1 MAGSSFANNQKALAV
16 NYDRPFRGKVG
27 WSKGAL
33 AGMLTKVV
41 GAGITGPVIPIRS
54 GNSPAVSASFANAQA
69 QAAIQFT
76 KTEQFAPAWV
86 KKYGLAQIDGLLM
99 AAAQGSGGLFDKF
112 CVQIDGM
119 LDGVMNQ
126 FSADVYRSGSGYVG
140 RIATAAQGETLAS
153 TTLVLANPEDIVHFG
168 KGMRLVASATE
179 FGALKDAGAVVTV
192 TGISALQAGTL
203 LLSGNLTATITT
215 ATFGDFLFIEGNHAA
230 SQVSVSCLPG
240 IDAWLPITPFA
251 GVDISGAQRNTDALL
266 LGTILD
272 TTTATSTVA
281 GANKEDLCIE
291 AITASARYG
300 GNPEKMVYFTNPT
313 NYKQLIQTGMS
324 KFRPTMVKGPYG
336 IGFQGARIMATEGE
350 VMIMPDRYCPVQRSY
365 LLDMSSWKYYGAGSA
380 EVPRFLNAD
389 GVGEILRM
397 TAEDSVESRAGYY
410 GTIGC
415 NNPPVNVVTVHSTT

>member
-1 MAGSSFANNQKALAV
+1 MAGSSFVNVSKALAV

-33 AGMLTKVV
+33 AGMMAKVV
-41 GAGITGPVIPIRS
+41 GQGITGPVIPIRS
-54 GNSPAVSASFANAQA
+54 GNSPAVSSNFANAQA

-76 KTEQFAPAWV
+76 KTEQFAPAWI

-99 AAAQGSGGLFDKF
+99 AAATSTGGLFDKF
-112 CVQIDGM
+112 CVQLDGI

-126 FSADVYRSGSGYVG
+126 FSTDIYRSGSGYVG
-140 RIATAAQGETLAS
+140 RVGTAAQGETLAS
-153 TTLVLANPEDIVHFG
+153 TTLVLANPEDIVHFSR
-168 KGMRLVASATE
+168 GMRLQAAHTE
-179 FGALKDAGAVVTV
+179 FAALSDGANVVTV
-192 TGISALQAGTL
+192 LGISSLGGGTL
-203 LLSGNLTATITT
+203 TLSGNLTAGLPS

-230 SQVSVSCLPG
+230 SQVSVICIPG
-240 IDAWLPITPFA
+240 VDAWLPITPFA
-251 GVDISGAQRNTDALL
+251 GTDATGAPRNTDALL

-272 TTTATSTVA
+272 TTTATSTIA

-291 AITASARYG
+291 GITASARFG

-324 KFRPTMVKGPYG
+324 KFRPTVVKGPYG

-350 VMIMPDRYCPVQRSY
+350 VMVMPDRYCPVQRSY
-365 LLDMSSWKYYGAGSA
+365 LLDMSTWKYYGAGSA

-397 TAEDSVESRAGYY
+397 TAEDSVESRVGYY

-415 NNPPVNVVTVHSTT
+415 NSPVTNVVVVHSTT

>member
-1 MAGSSFANNQKALAV
+1 MAGSSFANVSKALAV

-33 AGMLTKVV
+33 AGMIAKVV
-41 GAGITGPVIPIRS
+41 GQGITGPVVPIRS
-54 GNSPAVSASFANAQA
+54 GNSPAVSATFANAQS

-76 KTEQFAPAWV
+76 KTEQFNPSWI

-99 AAAQGSGGLFDKF
+99 AAATSTGGLFDKF
-112 CVQIDGM
+112 CVQ
-119 LDGVMNQ
+119 LDGILDGIMNQ
-126 FSADVYRSGSGYVG
+126 FSTDIYRSGSGYVG
-140 RIATAAQGETLAS
+140 RVATAAQGETLAS
-153 TTLVLANPEDIVHFG
+153 TTLVLANPEDIVHFSR
-168 KGMRLVASATE
+168 GMRLQCAHTE
-179 FGALKDAGAVVTV
+179 FAALTDGASVVTV
-192 TGISALQAGTL
+192 TGISGLQAGTL
-203 LLSGNLTATITT
+203 TLTGNLTAGLPG
-215 ATFGDFLFIEGNHAA
+215 ATFGDFIFIEGNHAA
-230 SQVSVSCLPG
+230 SQVAVSCLPG
-240 IDAWLPITPFA
+240 MDAWFPITPFA

-324 KFRPTMVKGPYG
+324 KFRPTLVKGPYN

-365 LLDMSSWKYYGAGSA
+365 LLDMSTIKFYGAGNA

-389 GVGEILRM
+389 GVGDILRM

-410 GTIGC
+410 GTVAC
-415 NNPPVNVVTVHSTT
+415 NSPVVNCVVVHSTT